1 MQRFYDFLG
10 HHRAQVVL
18 AGAVL
23 LSLVLMSLDAASQIR
38 FARSVAFGMISAG
51 HRVFAWPMDLS
62 SLRYENKVLREQNL
76 RLSLELLKLREA
88 RLENER
94 LHDLLRFR
102 SQQAVA
108 KAYQPARVIARNPA
122 RVANTILI
130 DAGALDGIVARM
142 PVVTADGLVGRVL
155 EVYDQTAVVQL
166 LLDRN
171 CRVSAVV
178 QRQSRTRG
186 IVTFDSGT
194 FYLKNVPVRGD
205 IEIGDLLVS
214 SGLGEVFP
222 KGLYVGQVIEV
233 GNEEQGL
240 FREVVLA
247 PGVNFHNLEE
257 VFVLK
262 TDFSK

>member
-1 MQRFYDFLG
+1 
-10 HHRAQVVL
+10 
-18 AGAVL
+18 
-23 LSLVLMSLDAASQIR
+23 
-38 FARSVAFGMISAG
+38 
-51 HRVFAWPMDLS
+51 
-62 SLRYENKVLREQNL
+62 
-76 RLSLELLKLREA
+76 
-88 RLENER
+88 
-94 LHDLLRFR
+94 
-102 SQQAVA
+102 
-108 KAYQPARVIARNPA
+108 
-122 RVANTILI
+122 
-130 DAGALDGIVARM
+130 
-142 PVVTADGLVGRVL
+142 
-155 EVYDQTAVVQL
+155 
-166 LLDRN
+166 
-171 CRVSAVV
+171 
-178 QRQSRTRG
+178 
-186 IVTFDSGT
+186 VTFDSGT